1 MQIHRSRD
9 FISFCVLLYLV
20 GSLCRMVATNT
31 FDASRINNVM
41 ADLDPDVNKEHED
54 ALKALN
60 DQSED
65 SVIKI
70 VKLCKTF
77 QTGRIGN
84 RKDHRALDYVSFICK
99 KGTVTGIL
107 GHNGSGKTT
116 TINLLTGVFRAS
128 FGDAFIGP
136 YSIQENI
143 QAIRRIIGVCP
154 QKDILWDSMTARE
167 HLKLF
172 CLLKAIPWSEHEE
185 TIMKAL
191 KNVRLETKL
200 DKRVGTFS
208 GGMKRR
214 LSVAIASIGDPVAIF
229 LDEPSA
235 GLDPAYVLSVLR
247 NAAFSKFSFC
257 AATVARFGRLLR
269 D

>member
-1 MQIHRSRD
+1 
-9 FISFCVLLYLV
+9 
-20 GSLCRMVATNT
+20 
-31 FDASRINNVM
+31 
-41 ADLDPDVNKEHED
+41 
-54 ALKALN
+54 
-60 DQSED
+60 
-65 SVIKI
+65 
-70 VKLCKTF
+70 
-77 QTGRIGN
+77 
-84 RKDHRALDYVSFICK
+84 
-99 KGTVTGIL
+99 
-107 GHNGSGKTT
+107 
-116 TINLLTGVFRAS
+116 
-128 FGDAFIGP
+128 
-136 YSIQENI
+136 
-143 QAIRRIIGVCP
+143 
-154 QKDILWDSMTARE
+154 MTARE

>member
-1 MQIHRSRD
+1 
-9 FISFCVLLYLV
+9 
-20 GSLCRMVATNT
+20 MVATNT